1 MATIA
6 FLGLGQMGSPMAN
19 NLLQK
24 GHSLQVF
31 DVNAQAVDALVTQ
44 GATAAQ
50 TPAEAAAGAEFII
63 TMLPNGDIVRQVLL
77 GEKGVCEA
85 VSSDAL
91 LIDMSTIH
99 PLQTDA
105 LIRELQEKG
114 ISMMD
119 APVGRTSVNAID
131 GTLLILAGGTDEQIA
146 RARPILMCM
155 GNELVEAGGP
165 GMGIRVKLINNYMS
179 IALNA
184 LSSEAAVL
192 CESLGLNLDVA
203 IKVMSGTAAGKGHFT
218 TTWPCK
224 VLKDISRPGGGFAML
239 AVDQREAMRL
249 MFAAAGQPKPIAD
262 SVLTDF
268 KVAATRIL
276 SPYASA
282 VLADKQFCLE
292 QIVEQGAVANSCG
305 LIVAADLFIPGN
317 GIPVDSVEI
326 DMSVDPHKAREMGAK
341 AMKLLVLWR
350 EDEPAEERLAMVDK
364 FVRRCRSA
372 GLVSIIEPVVRPPR
386 RGWDFDRESA
396 IVAAAAEL
404 GGTEADL
411 YKAEMPLGGK
421 GDEKTLLA
429 ACQQLNDQM
438 KMPWVI
444 LSSGVDADI
453 FGRAVSIAMKGG
465 ASGFLAGRAVWA
477 SVVGAQDP
485 QTMLR
490 DVSVPRLQR
499 LAEIVDEGIAQR

>member
-1 MATIA
+1 M
-6 FLGLGQMGSPMAN
+6 
-19 NLLQK
+19 
-24 GHSLQVF
+24 
-31 DVNAQAVDALVTQ
+31 
-44 GATAAQ
+44 
-50 TPAEAAAGAEFII
+50 
-63 TMLPNGDIVRQVLL
+63 
-77 GEKGVCEA
+77 
-85 VSSDAL
+85 SS
-91 LIDMSTIH
+91 
-99 PLQTDA
+99 
-105 LIRELQEKG
+105 
-114 ISMMD
+114 
-119 APVGRTSVNAID
+119 
-131 GTLLILAGGTDEQIA
+131 
-146 RARPILMCM
+146 
-155 GNELVEAGGP
+155 
-165 GMGIRVKLINNYMS
+165 
-179 IALNA
+179 
-184 LSSEAAVL
+184 
-192 CESLGLNLDVA
+192 
-203 IKVMSGTAAGKGHFT
+203 HFT
-218 TTWPCK
+218 PYT
-224 VLKDISRPGGGFAML
+224 LKDISRPGGGFAML

-282 VLADKQFCLE
+282 VLADTQFCLE

-429 ACQQLNDQM
+429 ACQKLNDQM